1 MAKFVDRDRNDYN
14 PAQSLYRKAKE
25 KRIAKVQAD
34 LENKFS
40 TLGAGSK
47 IGETKTLSSTYK
59 GKTYSNTKWWDG
71 SSWSNKALT
80 MRPAIETKPLPDAQ
94 DATPLP
100 DASTPDVSGGGAESP
115 NINTG
120 GTGGTDVSGSPS
132 FEQNND
138 NIFGFRRTGK
148 RGGLSSLLGF

>member
-1 MAKFVDRDRNDYN
+1 MAKWADRDHSR
-14 PAQSLYRKAKE
+14 PTASQLTWKKLHEKSVAKIQS
-25 KRIAKVQAD
+25 D

-40 TLGAGSK
+40 SLGAGSK
-47 IGETKTLSSTYK
+47 IGETKTFSSTYK

-80 MRPAIETKPLPDAQ
+80 MRPAIDTKPLPDAQ
-94 DATPLP
+94 DTTPLP

-138 NIFGFRRTGK
+138 NIFGFRRTSK

>member
-14 PAQSLYRKAKE
+14 LAQSLYRKVKE
-25 KRIAKVQAD
+25 KRIAKVRAD

-47 IGETKTLSSTYK
+47 IGETKTFSSTYK

-80 MRPAIETKPLPDAQ
+80 MRPAIETKPLPDA
-94 DATPLP
+94 
-100 DASTPDVSGGGAESP
+100 STPDVSGGGAEAP

-120 GTGGTDVSGSPS
+120 GTGGADVSGSPS